1 MGKRG
6 RKEMGNNIKRG
17 KLPGSKIEREAI
29 GLLINLQ
36 IDIEWYRL

>member
-1 MGKRG
+1 MGRRG

-17 KLPGSKIEREAI
+17 KLPGSERIEREAI

-36 IDIEWYRL
+36 IDIE